1 MNAYRWVWSQLICK
15 FCNEELIMSK
25 KKCLECGFEIIG
37 RSDKKFCSD
46 QCRNNFNN
54 NLKKDETNYIRNVNN
69 ILRKNRR
76 ILQGLNPD
84 GKAKVSRNRLQ
95 MKGFNFDY
103 YTNTYTTKTNKVYYY
118 CYDQGY
124 LQIEGDYFFLVLKKD
139 YVDN

>member
-1 MNAYRWVWSQLICK
+1 
-15 FCNEELIMSK
+15 MSK
-25 KKCLECGFEIIG
+25 KKCLECRFEIIG

-46 QCRNNFNN
+46 QCRNNYNN

-76 ILQGLNPD
+76 ILLGLNPG
-84 GKAKVSRNRLQ
+84 GKAKISRSRLQ

-103 YTNTYTTKTNKVYYY
+103 YTNTYTTKNNKIYYY

-124 LQIEGDYFFLVLKKD
+124 LQMDGDYFFLVLKKD